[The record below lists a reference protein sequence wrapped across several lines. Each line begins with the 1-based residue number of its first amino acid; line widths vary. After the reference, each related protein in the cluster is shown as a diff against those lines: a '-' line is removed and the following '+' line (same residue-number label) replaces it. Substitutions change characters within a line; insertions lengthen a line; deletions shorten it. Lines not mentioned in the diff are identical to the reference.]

1 MTNFGVYWHYYIL
14 KQQLIGLIFIV
25 RMIQSNTRLPISSST
40 DGHLSKLSYLTLSF
54 KTLSERDEQGVVS
67 QFLDSVVILAISKGH

>member
-1 MTNFGVYWHYYIL
+1 MF
-14 KQQLIGLIFIV
+14 KQQLIGVIFIASI
-25 RMIQSNTRLPISSST
+25 IQSKTRLPISSSL
-40 DGHLSKLSYLTLSF
+40 DGHLSQLNYLTLSF